1 MLKHLHGLFFY
12 KLQFTSFFSILQR
25 ISGFFLIFLIFF
37 SFFFS
42 IFLGFF
48 SFFILV
54 PRFFIV
60 FALVSSF
67 LFFFYFIFHLISG
80 LRIYYLSSFYFNVF
94 NTKIIGLNLDFLNY
108 LSLKFPDLYLKSNFG
123 FFNFF
128 LILNIKKLLRFYV
141 FLATFFRKNF
151 ITSKVYFLLFIGFF
165 YIIFLALGVSE
176 FILV

>member
-25 ISGFFLIFLIFF
+25 ISGFFLIFLMLF

-48 SFFILV
+48 FFFTSV
-54 PRFFIV
+54 FRFFIV
-60 FALVSSF
+60 FALVLWF
-67 LFFFYFIFHLISG
+67 LFFFYFTFHLISG

-108 LSLKFPDLYLKSNFG
+108 LSSKFPNLYLKSNFG
-123 FFNFF
+123 FLNPI
-128 LILNIKKLLRFYV
+128 LISNIRNLLRFYV

-151 ITSKVYFLLFIGFF
+151 IMSKVYFLLFIGFL

-176 FILV
+176 FILF